1 MTADATL
8 GAPASSPAS
17 GVADARI
24 DVEGVSVPTGHLIG
38 GRRVGGGAGFE
49 VRSPIDWEW
58 KLAELPEA
66 GKAEVDAAV
75 DAAGGAFPDWAALG
89 PEGRAP
95 YLLRLA
101 AGVERRA
108 AEIAQVETVDNG
120 SLLEAMRERV
130 IPRGGMNFRFFAEYA
145 VSRLAETPRIL
156 HGGERN
162 TVRHDPAGVVA
173 VSTPWNAPFMLATW
187 RVGPALAAGN
197 TVVLKPPEWA
207 PLTCSLLGDLAE
219 EAGLPPGV
227 LNIVHGGPETGALL
241 TGHAGVDRIAFTGSP
256 ATARTVGAAAAAEL
270 TPVSFEL
277 GGKSPFLVFADA
289 DLEAAART
297 AAYQYDN
304 SGQVCLAGTRLL
316 VERSCLDAFME
327 RFLAEV
333 EAIRVG
339 DPREAETT
347 YGPLIHPRALARVG
361 AHVEKALAQGAALR
375 FGGKGSGGLYYP
387 PALFTDVPSGADI
400 LREEVFGP
408 VLTLQAFEGDEEAI
422 ALSESTD
429 YGLAAMI
436 FTGDE
441 SRAGRLSRRISAGTI
456 WVNCF
461 YVRDLE
467 TPFGGTK
474 HSGIGREGGRHSF
487 DFYCDVKTVCERTA
501 AFAAAGTG
509 GGS

>member
-1 MTADATL
+1 MTA
-8 GAPASSPAS
+8 
-17 GVADARI
+17 ARV
-24 DVEGVSVPTGHLIG
+24 DVEVVSVPTGHLIG
-38 GRRVGGGAGFE
+38 GRRVGGDAGFE
-49 VRSPIDWEW
+49 VRSPIDWER

-66 GKAEVDAAV
+66 GEAEVDAAV
-75 DAAGGAFPDWAALG
+75 DAARGAFPDWAALG

-145 VSRLAETPRIL
+145 VSRLAESPRTL

-207 PLTCSLLGDLAE
+207 PLTCSLLGDLAD

-227 LNIVHGGPETGALL
+227 LNIVHGGPETGAML

-277 GGKSPFLVFADA
+277 GGK
-289 DLEAAART
+289 
-297 AAYQYDN
+297 
-304 SGQVCLAGTRLL
+304 
-316 VERSCLDAFME
+316 
-327 RFLAEV
+327 
-333 EAIRVG
+333 
-339 DPREAETT
+339 
-347 YGPLIHPRALARVG
+347 
-361 AHVEKALAQGAALR
+361 
-375 FGGKGSGGLYYP
+375 GSGGLYYP
-387 PALFTDVPSGADI
+387 PTLFADVPAGADI

-408 VLTLQAFEGDEEAI
+408 VLTLQTFEDDEEAI

-501 AFAAAGTG
+501 AFAATGTG

>member
-1 MTADATL
+1 MSGGAADN
-8 GAPASSPAS
+8 S
-17 GVADARI
+17 GR
-24 DVEGVSVPTGHLIG
+24 
-38 GRRVGGGAGFE
+38 GRRPRIGIVGDVRDAIIGPWDE
-49 VRSPIDWEW
+49 VVSMVPHDYVSAI
-58 KLAELPEA
+58 A
-66 GKAEVDAAV
+66 
-75 DAAGGAFPDWAALG
+75 AAGGAPVIIPSVEPYDEEPDAALDDLDG
-89 PEGRAP
+89 IVFMGGKDFDAQIYGAEPHPENDEHDETRDRVELAIGRAA
-95 YLLRLA
+95 L
-101 AGVERRA
+101 ERRMP
-108 AEIAQVETVDNG
+108 ILGICRGFQ
-120 SLLEAMRERV
+120 LLN
-130 IPRGGMNFRFFAEYA
+130 ILYGGDLEQHLGD
-145 VSRLAETPRIL
+145 RLDMKPHRA
-156 HGGERN
+156 
-162 TVRHDPAGVVA
+162 
-173 VSTPWNAPFMLATW
+173 WNAPFMLATW
-187 RVGPALAAGN
+187 RVGPALAAGD

-219 EAGLPPGV
+219 EAELPPGV

-277 GGKSPFLVFADA
+277 GGKSPLLVFADA

-339 DPREAETT
+339 DPREAATT
-347 YGPLIHPRALARVG
+347 YGPLIHPRALARVE

-375 FGGKGSGGLYYP
+375 FGGKSRGGLYYP
-387 PALFTDVPSGADI
+387 PTLFTDVPSGADI

-408 VLTLQAFEGDEEAI
+408 VLTLQTFEGDEEAI
-422 ALSESTD
+422 ALAESTD

-436 FTGDE
+436 FTGGG

-501 AFAAAGTG
+501 AFAATGTG